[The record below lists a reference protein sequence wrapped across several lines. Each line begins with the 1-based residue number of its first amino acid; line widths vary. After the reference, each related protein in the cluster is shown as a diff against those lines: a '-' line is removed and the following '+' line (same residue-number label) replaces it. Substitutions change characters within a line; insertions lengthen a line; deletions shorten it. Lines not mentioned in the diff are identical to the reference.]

1 VKELAGVQRHLLE
14 AAADVVKPGGLLVY
28 STCTLE
34 PEENEEQVGSF
45 LRRRPEF
52 GLESCPGMS
61 AGLASRVDSEGHL
74 MVLPQAT
81 GFDGAFAAR
90 MRRCA

>member
-1 VKELAGVQRHLLE
+1 VEELAGVQRDLLE

-34 PEENEEQVGSF
+34 PEEKEEQVSSF
-45 LRRRPEF
+45 LRHRSDF
-52 GLESCPGMS
+52 FLEPPQGMS
-61 AGLASRVDSEGHL
+61 ADLASRVDSGGHL
-74 MVLPQAT
+74 SVLPQDT